1 MAARPFP
8 APPDRAGLPAPPV
21 AALLLAAT
29 LAACSPPPSAPAPAA
44 ARAEG
49 GGAAQGTVLA
59 ARPLGARGAA
69 PQAGIAGE
77 AEFTVRDD
85 SGADLQVAQ
94 ADAEGLRAG
103 DRVAIARGDRT
114 RLTRLAGTRPA
125 AAPRASDAPEAE
137 RPE

>member
-1 MAARPFP
+1 MTARPFP
-8 APPDRAGLPAPPV
+8 AAPVRIGRHAAFPAAFSL
-21 AALLLAAT
+21 AALLAG
-29 LAACSPPPSAPAPAA
+29 CSPPPAPAPAP

-59 ARPLGARGAA
+59 VRPLGARGAA
-69 PQAGIAGE
+69 PPAGAAE
-77 AEFTVRDD
+77 AEVTVRED
-85 SGADLQVAQ
+85 SGADIQVAGP
-94 ADAEGLRAG
+94 DPDRLRAG

-114 RLTRLAGTRPA
+114 RLTRLAGSRPA